1 MEILQLS
8 AFYSL
13 PSRKILE
20 TRIFLRFSCWLS
32 TVAVQS
38 PMAPTWADRELHS
51 GYIAKAKSVSNSK
64 LIVQNWLPRSLDQ
77 ATASKIGHLRNP
89 SPSWRQAGTNVDLAS
104 HAKLPFHHAHCYY
117 SLACQKRTQTADRQS
132 YLLRCF
138 YAALSTAAS
147 PTKPSLPTVAWH
159 SRAFS
164 IDHRATYVKSVAVQC
179 VRAAMVDGDAA
190 VLTSETTWANFDPQ
204 NIFLFVELLI
214 LQSCSEQSVLSC
226 SAGSNLAWKS
236 QGKSCLQ
243 SQTES
248 SLRISK
254 RSNCALLR
262 KKHDEL
268 CPINV
273 GSEGL
278 CWRHYVPQHRSR
290 RKYNIREWK
299 ETNQLNDKF
308 WWNHQR

>member
-1 MEILQLS
+1 
-8 AFYSL
+8 
-13 PSRKILE
+13 
-20 TRIFLRFSCWLS
+20 
-32 TVAVQS
+32 
-38 PMAPTWADRELHS
+38 MAPTWTDRELHS

-179 VRAAMVDGDAA
+179 VRAANG
-190 VLTSETTWANFDPQ
+190 
-204 NIFLFVELLI
+204 
-214 LQSCSEQSVLSC
+214 
-226 SAGSNLAWKS
+226 
-236 QGKSCLQ
+236 
-243 SQTES
+243 
-248 SLRISK
+248 
-254 RSNCALLR
+254 
-262 KKHDEL
+262 
-268 CPINV
+268 
-273 GSEGL
+273 
-278 CWRHYVPQHRSR
+278 
-290 RKYNIREWK
+290 
-299 ETNQLNDKF
+299 
-308 WWNHQR
+308 